1 MHKAGVDALRYETD
15 SSLVIL
21 DSEIAYKPMS
31 ERKSVHNIVI
41 LTNTLMKQVEE
52 HNKKGITLLCDLGTS
67 ILNNNIADLI
77 SYEQFLQ
84 SAIDVNVRPFCCYHK
99 NDFELLLGVQ

>member
-1 MHKAGVDALRYETD
+1 
-15 SSLVIL
+15 
-21 DSEIAYKPMS
+21 MS
-31 ERKSVHNIVI
+31 ERNSVQNIVI

-52 HNKKGITLLCDLGTS
+52 HNKKITLLCDLGTF

-77 SYEQFLQ
+77 SYEQFLP